1 MPKPHGALPLSRIR
15 GPWSWR
21 INPTFFQL
29 CPILVGLKPGQYAS
43 RGGTP
48 NLGMSAMATEY
59 EKTEAYKRGL
69 EGKTA
74 RSPWS
79 IKLPNRD
86 EIRENERGKRA
97 KAYLD
102 ASYSRSKR
110 K

>member
-1 MPKPHGALPLSRIR
+1 
-15 GPWSWR
+15 
-21 INPTFFQL
+21 
-29 CPILVGLKPGQYAS
+29 
-43 RGGTP
+43 
-48 NLGMSAMATEY
+48 MATEY